1 MSRDRSL
8 TGESMP
14 HEKRYQQLDALRG
27 LAALTVVFSHF
38 TLLAPLIALRHTPLR
53 VLFGGHEAV
62 ILFFTLSG
70 FVLALQIGGTPK
82 PGYGEYVMRRICRVY
97 LPYAVAVIVAYACYA
112 LCYAGPV
119 AWAGWWF
126 NDGWPATFPN
136 IELLWHLLFVFP
148 FETSRLDPVL
158 WSLVYE
164 MRISLIF
171 VPVVLLISRVPTWQV
186 IGAAMLLSV
195 AVCWH
200 AIHTGHPV
208 IQASV
213 SAEWLPTLHYLLMF
227 VAGAALARHRER
239 LSNWLRRAPR
249 ATVVI
254 IPAASLA
261 LYVLSRPI
269 SLRVSGILSDYLFD
283 WIVLA
288 AVGGIIASAVA
299 LASFARLL
307 QIRPLPFLGAI
318 SYSLYLYHAVVLFAV
333 VHLLGERLG
342 VTLSLLIAAAL
353 VIPVSYAGYVCVERP
368 AMRLGSRLARRF
380 TMQRALAQMPVRN

>member
-1 MSRDRSL
+1 M
-8 TGESMP
+8 
-14 HEKRYQQLDALRG
+14 
-27 LAALTVVFSHF
+27 
-38 TLLAPLIALRHTPLR
+38 
-53 VLFGGHEAV
+53 
-62 ILFFTLSG
+62 
-70 FVLALQIGGTPK
+70 
-82 PGYGEYVMRRICRVY
+82 
-97 LPYAVAVIVAYACYA
+97 VAYVSYV
-112 LCYAGPV
+112 LCYGGPV
-119 AWAGWWF
+119 SWAGWWF
-126 NDGWPATFPN
+126 NDGWPSAFPN
-136 IELLWHLLFVFP
+136 IGLLWHLLFVFP

-186 IGAAMLLSV
+186 LGAAVLLSV

-200 AIHTGHPV
+200 AIRTSHPV

-227 VAGAALARHRER
+227 VAGATLAQHRES

-249 ATVVI
+249 VI
-254 IPAASLA
+254 AVIVPAASLA

-283 WIVLA
+283 WIVLV
-288 AVGGIIASAVA
+288 AVCGIIASAIA
-299 LASFARLL
+299 LASFAQLL
-307 QIRPLPFLGAI
+307 RIRPLPFLGVI